1 MTVTLTSKG
10 QITIPLAVRQRL
22 NLKTRDAL
30 EFDETALVVTAR
42 RVVNRAEWER
52 TLEAWQASAE
62 NALKGHPW
70 EKQSAADIIDDL
82 RGGPAE
88 TPAKAR

>member
-1 MTVTLTSKG
+1 MTVTLTSKD
-10 QITIPLAVRQRL
+10 QITIPLAVRQQL

-30 EFDETALVVTAR
+30 EFDETAPVLTR

-52 TLEAWQASAE
+52 TLEAWQVSAE
-62 NALKGHPW
+62 SALTGHPW

-82 RGGPAE
+82 RGGSAE